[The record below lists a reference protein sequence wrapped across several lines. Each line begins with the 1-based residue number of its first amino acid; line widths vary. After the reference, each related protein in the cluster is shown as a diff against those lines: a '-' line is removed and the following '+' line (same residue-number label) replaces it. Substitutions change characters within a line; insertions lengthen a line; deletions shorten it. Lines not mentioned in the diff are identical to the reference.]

1 MGNDNR
7 LLLKIK
13 VMELKELN
21 QEEQIAIS
29 GGNPWAL
36 IAMYIL
42 FETAADPV
50 GSWNAFKRGW
60 NSI

>member
-1 MGNDNR
+1 
-7 LLLKIK
+7 
-13 VMELKELN
+13 MELKELN

-36 IAMYIL
+36 LAMYIL

-60 NSI
+60 NSVK